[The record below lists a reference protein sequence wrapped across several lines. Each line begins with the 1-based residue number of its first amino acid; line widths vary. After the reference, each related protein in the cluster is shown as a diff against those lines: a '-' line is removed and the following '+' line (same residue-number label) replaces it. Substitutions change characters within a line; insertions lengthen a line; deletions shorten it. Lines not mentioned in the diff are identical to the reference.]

1 MKAFLAGVLIVPAVS
16 MWLLKPLILK
26 MYQKYTLS
34 GDSDVKPSSA
44 TQGQIVGAREKLS
57 LAPTISP
64 WVSEDDVKHNQQ
76 PKVTFSL
83 P

>member
-1 MKAFLAGVLIVPAVS
+1 
-16 MWLLKPLILK
+16 

-44 TQGQIVGAREKLS
+44 TQGQIVGTRERLS
-57 LAPTISP
+57 LAPTICP